1 MSPTQIVKIVQSIA
15 LLAGMMGEIPQRQ
28 MKELASLDEIA
39 SEEQERAID
48 NGETEVFDTLQEA
61 RMEIQALR
69 ESESALFS

>member
-1 MSPTQIVKIVQSIA
+1 
-15 LLAGMMGEIPQRQ
+15 MMGEIPQRQ